1 MRLEMEYLHLRN
13 SIIFR
18 APARRVHL
26 PRRLQLLTA
35 IDARCL
41 YLTRTLDVKLER
53 SAIYVIL
60 DARWI
65 EYEGIVIR
73 SRVTRGILNY
83 AVDTWR
89 TSWNTTRKPSR
100 VYRCARAPYRLLTSL
115 SNLEQLVLSDHRG
128 IAPHRFQISHDPRD
142 TRNRR
147 TRGDPNS
154 SALSAIFLLKTLL
167 I

>member
-83 AVDTWR
+83 VVDT
-89 TSWNTTRKPSR
+89 
-100 VYRCARAPYRLLTSL
+100 
-115 SNLEQLVLSDHRG
+115 
-128 IAPHRFQISHDPRD
+128 
-142 TRNRR
+142 
-147 TRGDPNS
+147 
-154 SALSAIFLLKTLL
+154 
-167 I
+167 

>member
-1 MRLEMEYLHLRN
+1 MRPEMEYLHLRN

-83 AVDTWR
+83 AVDT
-89 TSWNTTRKPSR
+89 
-100 VYRCARAPYRLLTSL
+100 
-115 SNLEQLVLSDHRG
+115 
-128 IAPHRFQISHDPRD
+128 
-142 TRNRR
+142 
-147 TRGDPNS
+147 
-154 SALSAIFLLKTLL
+154 
-167 I
+167 

>member
-53 SAIYVIL
+53 SAIYVIRAM
-60 DARWI
+60 DR
-65 EYEGIVIR
+65 IR
-73 SRVTRGILNY
+73 RHRYTITRDSRNFELCRRYMTNQLEH
-83 AVDTWR
+83 DT
-89 TSWNTTRKPSR
+89 
-100 VYRCARAPYRLLTSL
+100 
-115 SNLEQLVLSDHRG
+115 
-128 IAPHRFQISHDPRD
+128 
-142 TRNRR
+142 
-147 TRGDPNS
+147 
-154 SALSAIFLLKTLL
+154 
-167 I
+167 